1 MMRFV
6 LNELLAIVAAVRL
19 LTRVPLPSRIPTSD
33 ADMRR
38 SLRYLPL
45 VGAMVAI
52 VAILLQVVVAG
63 LLPWMLSVFIL
74 IAITV
79 LLTGALHEDGLADTA
94 DGIGGGHTRE
104 RALEIMRD
112 SRIGTYGVLA
122 LILVIGTKAATLAA
136 LPDAGVGMLII
147 AAYTVSRA
155 SIVVAMWRVRPA
167 RADGL
172 GAIFDDGP
180 GIGSVLV
187 ALATCAIPLLYLWSV
202 LGWQTAAAALGGAV
216 IGHVAA
222 RVFYQPK
229 LGGYTGDT
237 LGAVQQIT
245 ELAMYLAAAPVLI
258 PLI

>member
-1 MMRFV
+1 ML
-6 LNELLAIVAAVRL
+6 LNEIRALVAAIRL

-33 ADMRR
+33 ADMHR

-45 VGAMVAI
+45 VGAMIGIAAI
-52 VAILLQVVVAG
+52 FLSIIVG
-63 LLPWMLSVFIL
+63 GFLPRSVYVFIL
-74 IAITV
+74 IAITI

-94 DGIGGGHTRE
+94 DGIGGGHSRE

-122 LILVIGTKAATLAA
+122 LILVIGTKAATLSA

-167 RADGL
+167 RPDGL

-187 ALATCAIPLLYLWSV
+187 ALATSAIPLVGLWTV
-202 LGWQTAAAALGGAV
+202 LGWQTVAATLGGAV
-216 IGHVAA
+216 FGHIAA

-245 ELAMYLAAAPVLI
+245 ELAMYLAAAAVLV

>member
-1 MMRFV
+1 MALR
-6 LNELLAIVAAVRL
+6 NEILAIVAAIRL
-19 LTRVPLPSRIPTSD
+19 LTRVPVPSRIPTTR

-45 VGAMVAI
+45 VGAMIAI
-52 VAILLQVVVAG
+52 AAIFLSIIVG
-63 LLPWMLSVFIL
+63 GFLPRSVYVFIL
-74 IAITV
+74 IAITI

-112 SRIGTYGVLA
+112 SRIGTYGVIA
-122 LILVIGTKAATLAA
+122 LVLVIGTKAATLSA

-155 SIVVAMWRVRPA
+155 SMVVAMWRVRPA

-172 GAIFDDGP
+172 GAIFGDGP

-187 ALATCAIPLLYLWSV
+187 ALATSGIPLIYLANV
-202 LGWQTAAAALGGAV
+202 LGWQTAVAAVGGAG

-222 RVFYQPK
+222 RLFYQPK

-237 LGAVQQIT
+237 LGSVQQLT
-245 ELAMYLAAAPVLI
+245 ELAMYLAVVPVLI

>member
-1 MMRFV
+1 ML
-6 LNELLAIVAAVRL
+6 LNEIRAIVAAIRL

-45 VGAMVAI
+45 VGAMIGI
-52 VAILLQVVVAG
+52 VAFFTTAIFGGAW
-63 LLPWMLSVFIL
+63 LPWGASVFVL
-74 IAITV
+74 IGITI

-94 DGIGGGHTRE
+94 DGIGGGHTPE

-136 LPDAGVGMLII
+136 LADVAFGFLIFS
-147 AAYTVSRA
+147 AYTVSRA

-187 ALATCAIPLLYLWSV
+187 ALGTSAVPLVGLWSV
-202 LGWQTAAAALGGAV
+202 LGWQTVAATLGGAV
-216 IGHVAA
+216 VGHIAA

-245 ELAMYLAAAPVLI
+245 ELAMYLAAAAVLV